1 MRGEDETNFSTED
14 QWLLNNAV
22 PLTLDDVSSRLGS
35 ADRRHDNPVRKSK
48 VAQRKRERTERPWR
62 TSELRSVNRPHA
74 KSRFQINRSFQS
86 HRTRMYEIA
95 FSSPPLFAAG
105 FSTGEGY
112 DRC

>member
-35 ADRRHDNPVRKSK
+35 ADRIHDNPVRKSK

-74 KSRFQINRSFQS
+74 KK
-86 HRTRMYEIA
+86 
-95 FSSPPLFAAG
+95 PLPNQ
-105 FSTGEGY
+105 
-112 DRC
+112 